1 MSRSNLFL
9 FSLFFGVASLMALS
23 NAIIPILP
31 SLDGALQIQAFIYSA
46 YFFGAMITTLPG
58 GIISDRI
65 GQFRVISAGMILTVI
80 SGTVL
85 AFVTAPDLIL
95 LIRLVEGIGAGLFV
109 SASLSWINY
118 QQGHTRLSGIFM
130 ALLNLGLLLG
140 LVGGGWITGLL
151 GDLTA
156 GIRFFTIL
164 SVVPIITLLLCLSL
178 GKVDLAGSFTQSQQ
192 GTQSESQK
200 GWRPLLSEVSAMI
213 RRQAPLWFSV
223 IVLLGIT
230 GFVQA
235 LYPDLSGLAAAEV
248 GTALAVMNLAT
259 IISSFAAPWF
269 RIEPVLLIRVSAIL
283 MAILVLIF
291 VQYPSSIFIMG
302 FVAGLVMISQIRYL
316 AIAEEKQGVAMGLY
330 TTASYAGMTFIP
342 AIGGYLAGVFSVS
355 GAAALV
361 ALLAGICVLTIGSC
375 RCRGFTGPDE
385 S

>member
-1 MSRSNLFL
+1 MTRSNLFL

-31 SLDGALQIQAFIYSA
+31 SLNGALQIQTFIYSA

-65 GQFRVISAGMILTVI
+65 GQFRVVIAGMILTVL
-80 SGTVL
+80 SGAFL
-85 AFVTAPDLIL
+85 AMVSDPVLIL
-95 LIRLVEGIGAGLFV
+95 LIRLAEGIGAGLFV

-118 QQGHTRLSGIFM
+118 QKEHARFSGIFM

-140 LVGGGWITGLL
+140 LVGGGWITSIF

-156 GIRFFTIL
+156 GIRFFTII
-164 SVVPIITLLLCLSL
+164 SVIPVISLLFCFSIRN
-178 GKVDLAGSFTQSQQ
+178 VDLTGASVLTHEDSQQ
-192 GTQSESQK
+192 
-200 GWRPLLSEVSAMI
+200 GWRPLFSDVSAMI

-235 LYPDLSGLAAAEV
+235 LYPDLSGLAASEV

-259 IISSFAAPWF
+259 IISSITAPWF
-269 RIEPVLLIRVSAIL
+269 RIEPVLLIRISAIL
-283 MAILVLIF
+283 MAILVLVF

-302 FVAGLVMISQIRYL
+302 FVAGLVMISQISYL
-316 AIAEEKQGVAMGLY
+316 AMAERKQGVAMGLY
-330 TTASYAGMTFIP
+330 TTASYAGMTFLP
-342 AIGGYLAGVFSVS
+342 AIGGYIAGLFSVS
-355 GAAALV
+355 VAASLI
-361 ALLAGICVLTIGSC
+361 ALLAGICVITIGSC
-375 RCRGFTGPDE
+375 KCRGFDGSNE
-385 S
+385 A

>member
-1 MSRSNLFL
+1 
-9 FSLFFGVASLMALS
+9 MALS

-31 SLDGALQIQAFIYSA
+31 SLNGALQIQAFIYSA

-58 GIISDRI
+58 GILSDRI

-80 SGTVL
+80 SGTSL
-85 AFVTAPDLIL
+85 TFVSDPELIL
-95 LIRLVEGIGAGLFV
+95 LIRLIEGIGAGLFV

-118 QQGHTRLSGIFM
+118 QQGHARLSGIFM

-140 LVGGGWITGLL
+140 LIGGGWITGIL

-164 SVVPIITLLLCLSL
+164 SVLPIITLLLCLGL
-178 GKVDLAGSFTQSQQ
+178 GRADPTGSFTRPQQ

-200 GWRPLLSEVSAMI
+200 GWGPLLSEVSAMI

-235 LYPDLSGLAAAEV
+235 LYPDLSGLAATEV

-259 IISSFAAPWF
+259 IISSLAAPWF

-291 VQYPSSIFIMG
+291 IQYPSSIFIMG

-375 RCRGFTGPDE
+375 RCRGYTGSDE

>member
-1 MSRSNLFL
+1 
-9 FSLFFGVASLMALS
+9 MALS

-58 GIISDRI
+58 GILSDRI

-80 SGTVL
+80 SGTFL
-85 AFVTAPDLIL
+85 AFVTDPELIL
-95 LIRLVEGIGAGLFV
+95 LIRLIEGIGAGLFV

-118 QQGHTRLSGIFM
+118 QQGHARLSGIFM

-140 LVGGGWITGLL
+140 LVGGGWITGML

-164 SVVPIITLLLCLSL
+164 SVLPIITLLLCLGL
-178 GKVDLAGSFTQSQQ
+178 GRADPAGSLSQSQQ
-192 GTQSESQK
+192 GAQSESQK

-235 LYPDLSGLAAAEV
+235 LYPNLSGLAAAEV

-269 RIEPVLLIRVSAIL
+269 KIEPVLLIRVSAIL

-291 VQYPSSIFIMG
+291 IQYPSSIFIMG

-342 AIGGYLAGVFSVS
+342 AIGGYLAGLFSVS
-355 GAAALV
+355 VAAALV

-375 RCRGFTGPDE
+375 SCRGFTGSDE

>member
-9 FSLFFGVASLMALS
+9 FSIFFGIASLMALS

-58 GIISDRI
+58 GILSDRI

-80 SGTVL
+80 SGTFL
-85 AFVTAPDLIL
+85 AFVTDPELIL
-95 LIRLVEGIGAGLFV
+95 LIRLIEGIGAGLFV

-118 QQGHTRLSGIFM
+118 QQGHARLSGIFM

-140 LVGGGWITGLL
+140 LVGGGWITGML

-164 SVVPIITLLLCLSL
+164 SVLPIITLLLCLGL
-178 GKVDLAGSFTQSQQ
+178 GRADPAGSLSQSQQ
-192 GTQSESQK
+192 GAQSESQK

-235 LYPDLSGLAAAEV
+235 LYPNLSGLAAAEV

-269 RIEPVLLIRVSAIL
+269 KIEPVLLIRVSAIL

-291 VQYPSSIFIMG
+291 IQYPSSIFIMG

-342 AIGGYLAGVFSVS
+342 AIGGYLAGLFSVS
-355 GAAALV
+355 VAAALV

-375 RCRGFTGPDE
+375 SCRGFTGSDE

>member
-1 MSRSNLFL
+1 MKRSNLFL
-9 FSLFFGVASLMALS
+9 FSLFFGIASLMALS

-65 GQFRVISAGMILTVI
+65 GQFRVISAGMILTVL
-80 SGTVL
+80 SGIFL
-85 AFVTAPDLIL
+85 AFITDPELIL
-95 LIRLVEGIGAGLFV
+95 VIRLIEGIGAGLFV

-118 QQGHTRLSGIFM
+118 QKGHARLSGIFM

-140 LVGGGWITGLL
+140 LIGGGWITGII

-156 GIRFFTIL
+156 GIRFFTII
-164 SVVPIITLLLCLSL
+164 SVLPIITLLLCFII
-178 GKVDLAGSFTQSQQ
+178 GREGMAGSSIQPEQDVP
-192 GTQSESQK
+192 SESK
-200 GWRPLLSEVSAMI
+200 EGWRPLLTEVSAMI

-235 LYPDLSGLAAAEV
+235 LYPDLSGLGAAEV

-259 IISSFAAPWF
+259 IISSFTAPWF
-269 RIEPVLLIRVSAIL
+269 RIEPVLLIRISAIL
-283 MAILVLIF
+283 MGILVLIF

-342 AIGGYLAGVFSVS
+342 AIGGYLSGVFSVS
-355 GAAALV
+355 GAAALI
-361 ALLAGICVLTIGSC
+361 ALLAGLCVLTIGSC
-375 RCRGFTGPDE
+375 KCRGFTASDE